1 MVETNTS
8 VLFLL
13 HQKAQIPDSVFDLQ
27 EEICQCAWLCPGDK
41 DILGQVAAV
50 GLGGWLERVERVE
63 GGWRLQFYFC
73 SSPVVLSDF
82 DKDLPGIIGCVS

>member
-50 GLGGWLERVERVE
+50 GL
-63 GGWRLQFYFC
+63 F
-73 SSPVVLSDF
+73 
-82 DKDLPGIIGCVS
+82 

>member
-27 EEICQCAWLCPGDK
+27 EEICQCAWPCPGDK

-50 GLGGWLERVERVE
+50 GLFLEGRMVGE
-63 GGWRLQFYFC
+63 GGEGGGRMA
-73 SSPVVLSDF
+73 PAVLF
-82 DKDLPGIIGCVS
+82 LFFPCGA

>member
-27 EEICQCAWLCPGDK
+27 QEICQCAWLCPGDK

-50 GLGGWLERVERVE
+50 GLFLVGRMVGE
-63 GGWRLQFYFC
+63 GGEGGGRMA
-73 SSPVVLSDF
+73 PAVLF
-82 DKDLPGIIGCVS
+82 LFFPCGA

>member
-50 GLGGWLERVERVE
+50 GLFLVGRMVGE
-63 GGWRLQFYFC
+63 GGEGGGRMA
-73 SSPVVLSDF
+73 PAVLF
-82 DKDLPGIIGCVS
+82 LFFPCGA